1 MTAHSRWEPTTGQR
15 VDIVKVHIS
24 ESMGFIVVA
33 HRSIGEG
40 QLTGAET
47 TQRQLC
53 ITKAHLAETTQ
64 SSCITKA
71 HPGIGNSLQS

>member
-47 TQRQLC
+47 TQRQLY
-53 ITKAHLAETTQ
+53 HQLTQ
-64 SSCITKA
+64 AWVTA
-71 HPGIGNSLQS
+71 LGT